1 LAKIIP
7 NYENRIE
14 LLAHVASLYYDQNK
28 TQQEISGIVGVTRSA
43 ISRLLNEAREKG
55 VVEINVHY
63 PWRTN
68 PDLEKTL
75 KNIFNLKEVR
85 VLVRGDKDYHQMIQ
99 GLGVLAAQ
107 YFSSILTPRS
117 IVGISWGTNLYETI
131 QAIKR
136 VSLPEVEVVQLVGGT
151 GTEKGS
157 VIGPLLAPM
166 LANRLNCKC
175 RFINAPLVTK
185 SAELRNAFISDPTIK
200 EAIDRANYAD
210 IALVGIGSLHLDIYN
225 PFRLGYLTSDEVE
238 GMKDLGIVGDVCCQ
252 HFCIDGSIPEHE
264 INDRMVGISA
274 QTLRNI
280 KTKIGVAGDTR
291 KAEAIFGAIQ
301 GQLINVLITDESAAR
316 IILGLY
322 SEKQGAEVL

>member
-1 LAKIIP
+1 LARIIP

-28 TQQEISGIVGVTRSA
+28 TQQEISEIVGITRSA

-68 PDLEKTL
+68 PDLEKLL
-75 KNIFNLKEVR
+75 KAAFNLKEVR
-85 VLVRGDKDYHQMIQ
+85 VLVRADKGYQEMIQ
-99 GLGVLAAQ
+99 GLGVLASQ
-107 YFSSILTPRS
+107 YFNSIVTPRS

-185 SAELRNAFISDPTIK
+185 SAELRNAFISDPTIA
-200 EAIDRANYAD
+200 EAIERANYAD
-210 IALVGIGSLHLDIYN
+210 IALVGIGSLNLDIYN

-238 GMKDLGIVGDVCCQ
+238 SMKDLGIVGDVCCQ
-252 HFCIDGSIPEHE
+252 HFCIDGTIPEHE

-274 QTLRNI
+274 QTLKSI
-280 KTKIGVAGDTR
+280 KTIIGVAGDIC
-291 KAEAIFGAIQ
+291 KAEAIYGALK
-301 GQLINVLITDESAAR
+301 GQMINVLITDETAAKR
-316 IILGLY
+316 ILSLCD
-322 SEKQGAEVL
+322 EQG